1 MLHGALNTVRGP
13 FRTVNVEFWR
23 VLDVRFGFRDE
34 DQILEG
40 AQYDRNRV
48 NLKNN
53 NNNNNEQRSSPDISA
68 WGTPSRENPFP
79 L

>member
-1 MLHGALNTVRGP
+1 M
-13 FRTVNVEFWR
+13 
-23 VLDVRFGFRDE
+23 RFGFRDE

-40 AQYDRNRV
+40 AQHDRNRV
-48 NLKNN
+48 NLKKN